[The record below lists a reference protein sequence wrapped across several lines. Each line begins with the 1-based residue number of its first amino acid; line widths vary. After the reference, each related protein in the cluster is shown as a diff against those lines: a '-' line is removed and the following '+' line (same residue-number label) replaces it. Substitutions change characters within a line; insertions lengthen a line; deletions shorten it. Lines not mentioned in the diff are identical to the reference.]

1 MAQSIPARAE
11 APEIISRDPAT
22 GEEVGRAPLTLPE
35 EVARAVGR
43 ARSSQ
48 AAWAATS
55 FRARG
60 RIILRAR
67 KIILGE
73 LDEIA
78 LLISRETGKPIAEAI
93 AMEMAPGLDLMQYF
107 ARKTESLLQRERI
120 NVGLYGWM
128 GRTSYLVHKPI
139 GVVGIISP
147 WNFPWATPLA
157 EVVMGL
163 MAGNAV
169 VLKPSELTPLTALKI
184 KEVLEQAGLPDGLLQ
199 VVTGDGS
206 TGAALIG
213 AGVNKIMFTGSV
225 ATGRRVAEAA
235 ANYLIPVVLELG
247 GKDPMIVLEDAH
259 IENAARGAVWGAFAN
274 CGQSCAAVE
283 RCYVN
288 EIVSQ
293 KFTDA
298 VVAETKRLQQ
308 SGDKQS
314 DLGPMSSEQQLRVV
328 ERHVYEATA
337 QGALALTGGERTSD
351 AAGPFFPPT
360 VLINVNQEMNVMRE
374 ETFGPVLPIMKFK
387 TDDEAI
393 RLANDSLYGLTASVW
408 TNDLARG
415 KRIAEQIDA
424 GTVMINEALYVHA
437 VGQTPWGGVKHSGFG
452 RTHGRAGLLELVN
465 QQHIHVNHFAWVPD
479 VWWFNYTPSAGKLF
493 RSLARRFASGSI
505 VQTLLVLPQMIR
517 RWRERR

>member
-1 MAQSIPARAE
+1 
-11 APEIISRDPAT
+11 
-22 GEEVGRAPLTLPE
+22 L
-35 EVARAVGR
+35 
-43 ARSSQ
+43 
-48 AAWAATS
+48 
-55 FRARG
+55 
-60 RIILRAR
+60 
-67 KIILGE
+67 
-73 LDEIA
+73 
-78 LLISRETGKPIAEAI
+78 
-93 AMEMAPGLDLMQYF
+93 
-107 ARKTESLLQRERI
+107 
-120 NVGLYGWM
+120 
-128 GRTSYLVHKPI
+128 
-139 GVVGIISP
+139 
-147 WNFPWATPLA
+147 
-157 EVVMGL
+157 
-163 MAGNAV
+163 
-169 VLKPSELTPLTALKI
+169 
-184 KEVLEQAGLPDGLLQ
+184 
-199 VVTGDGS
+199 
-206 TGAALIG
+206 
-213 AGVNKIMFTGSV
+213 
-225 ATGRRVAEAA
+225 
-235 ANYLIPVVLELG
+235 
-247 GKDPMIVLEDAH
+247 
-259 IENAARGAVWGAFAN
+259 
-274 CGQSCAAVE
+274 
-283 RCYVN
+283 
-288 EIVSQ
+288 Q

-298 VVAETKRLQQ
+298 VVAETKLLQQ